1 MYRQTYGP
9 MNALADILGAYW
21 KKQRTEGAM
30 DYVSKF
36 NDTIDQDTA
45 PKPIAAPAPTHNLNV
60 TPQIANQIAPMQG
73 FGSDGVQ
80 PASSGLAGAIE
91 GIQPANGGPSILQDM
106 QNYAALNPQTPTGQE
121 NQQSISQALQSQDDK
136 SAQQQQY
143 NDFAAAKQ
151 ANPQW
156 YVGNTYVGDD
166 AKAKQAAQAQQLAAQ
181 QTKQQVQAKQ
191 YGAYAFN
198 RDSGQQ
204 EFNRKFGMSG
214 EMSEP
219 LSYNDYVTKTKNLK
233 ITSMRDMINKYGV
246 AAAKMAE
253 PMIDEAISSKLNSVA
268 DAEDRENRL
277 WLKRFL
283 LNDKINTPKG
293 MRKALWATVE
303 YNKDAKKMGKP
314 TIDTA
319 MLGKMLDAGKVSITA
334 KDTGGSIN
342 FYAVPKDGGTFNDGS
357 YMKPILTQGKTLS
370 PGQVVNAKQKQEQMQ
385 ETARHNQATEANT
398 RRGQYMSAAR
408 AASSRGSGGAK
419 APSAAY
425 RKIADTLQYK
435 QEAAISAIKS
445 GDAADNDDDH
455 SVEEYRKACTD
466 ALQSGQL
473 DDDDKAAVQQQMND
487 VMDLYQN
494 SL

>member
-30 DYVSKF
+30 DYASKF
-36 NDTIDQDTA
+36 GGTIDQDTA

-73 FGSDGVQ
+73 FGSDGIQ

-91 GIQPANGGPSILQDM
+91 GIQPANGGPSIMQAMQD
-106 QNYAALNPQTPTGQE
+106 YAALNPQIPTGQA
-121 NQQSISQALQSQDDK
+121 NQQSISQALQSQADK

-156 YVGNTYVGDD
+156 YVGDTYVGDD
-166 AKAKQAAQAQQLAAQ
+166 AKAKQAAQTQQLAAQ
-181 QTKQQVQAKQ
+181 QTKQQVQANQ
-191 YGAYAFN
+191 YGADAFN

-214 EMSEP
+214 EMSAP

-233 ITSMRDMINKYGV
+233 ITAMRDMVRKYGV
-246 AAAKMAE
+246 AAAKQAE
-253 PMIDEAISSKLNSVA
+253 SMIDSAIA
-268 DAEDRENRL
+268 DKNNAYGEQIDARNRAAL
-277 WLKRFL
+277 GRFL
-283 LNDKINTPKG
+283 LNGNINTPQG
-293 MRKALWATVE
+293 MRQALWATVE
-303 YNKDAKKMGKP
+303 YNKAAKEMGKP

-370 PGQVVNAKQKQEQMQ
+370 PGQVVSAKQKEMQMA
-385 ETARHNQATEANT
+385 ETARHNRTTESI
-398 RRGQYMSAAR
+398 SAAR
-408 AASSRGSGGAK
+408 LSSGGGRSGGSTGGAGR
-419 APSAAY
+419 SGGY
-425 RKIADTLQYK
+425 TGGADFDSKKVMGRVTDLIVAGKTLPEIRNMMVNSGMSNDQ
-435 QEAAISAIKS
+435 ISAYLDTDS
-445 GDAADNDDDH
+445 TRQFYHDTQGDEAP
-455 SVEEYRKACTD
+455 E
-466 ALQSGQL
+466 
-473 DDDDKAAVQQQMND
+473 
-487 VMDLYQN
+487 
-494 SL
+494 